1 MADQDRIYRRLQQHL
16 DQQPVGFPAT
26 WSRADLRF
34 LRRMFTPDEAKVAL
48 HLSYQPTSTD
58 MIIERTS
65 LKFSAEQTAQLLD
78 RMLRKGSVGWKK
90 KAGVDHWYVLPMV
103 VGMYEAQDG
112 EPTPDFLAD
121 ADAYMKT
128 LGYGASMLA
137 ASPPQMRTIPINQSI
152 PVKHNVATY
161 DQIRAIVEES
171 RGPFVVL
178 KCICR
183 QRMAL
188 KKKPCKQTSRME
200 TCLAFGDMAAMVLRR
215 DHGREVTRDEV
226 LAILR
231 QNEDDGLV
239 LQPANARHPEF
250 VCSCCGCCC
259 GALSMQKS
267 LPHPVDFWT
276 SNFLAEVDGAV
287 CSHCGKCVSRCQVNA
302 VMLPRSKGPARIN
315 LSRCIGCGLCVST
328 CPSQAVHLSKKVPET
343 IPPKTEEDLY
353 AEIAAKKKGPWAR
366 RRMLAKVVLGMRQ

>member
-1 MADQDRIYRRLQQHL
+1 VADQDQIYRRLQQHL

-26 WSRADLRF
+26 WSHADLRF
-34 LRRMFTPDEAKVAL
+34 LRRMFTPDEAKVTL
-48 HLSYQPTSTD
+48 HLSHQPAPENA
-58 MIIERTS
+58 IV
-65 LKFSAEQTAQLLD
+65 EQTAAEFSAGQTRELLNS
-78 RMLRKGSVGWKK
+78 MFKKGSVGWKEK
-90 KAGVDHWYVLPMV
+90 GGVDHWYVLPMV
-103 VGMYEAQDG
+103 VGMFEAQDG

-128 LGYGASMLA
+128 LGYGASLLA
-137 ASPPQMRTIPINQSI
+137 VSPPQMRTIPINQSI
-152 PVKHNVATY
+152 PVEHNVATY
-161 DQIRAIVEES
+161 DQIRALVEES
-171 RGPFVVL
+171 RGPFVVI

-188 KKKPCKQTSRME
+188 KRKPCKQTTRLE
-200 TCLAFGDMAAMVLRR
+200 TCLGFRDMAAMLLRR
-215 DHGREVTRDEV
+215 GHGREVTRDEV

-259 GALSMQKS
+259 GMLSMQKL

-276 SNFLAEVDGAV
+276 SNFRAEVDSAV

-302 VMLPRSKGPARIN
+302 VTLPRAKGPARIN
-315 LSRCIGCGLCVST
+315 ASRCIGCGLCIST
-328 CPSQAVHLSKKVPET
+328 CPSQAVHLSKRVPET
-343 IPPKTEEDLY
+343 IPPETEEDLY

>member
-1 MADQDRIYRRLQQHL
+1 MADQDRIYRLLQQHL

-34 LRRMFTPDEAKVAL
+34 LRRMFTREEAKVAL
-48 HLSYQPTSTD
+48 HLSYQPAPTD
-58 MIIERTS
+58 MIIERAS
-65 LKFSAEQTAQLLD
+65 PEFSAVQTGRLLD
-78 RMLRKGSVGWKK
+78 SMLRKGSVGWKK
-90 KAGVDHWYVLPMV
+90 KDGVDHWYVLPMV

-137 ASPPQMRTIPINQSI
+137 VSPPQMRTIPINQSI
-152 PVKHNVATY
+152 PVEHNIATY
-161 DQIRAIVEES
+161 DQIRALVEEA

-178 KCICR
+178 NCICR
-183 QRMAL
+183 QRMPL
-188 KKKPCKQTSRME
+188 KNKPCKQTSRLE
-200 TCLAFGDMAAMVLRR
+200 TCLALDNMAAMVLRR
-215 DHGREVTRDEV
+215 GHGREVTHDEG

-239 LQPANARHPEF
+239 LQPANAQHPEF

-259 GALSMQKS
+259 GMLSMQKM

-276 SNFLAEVDGAV
+276 SSFRAEVDSAV

-302 VMLPRSKGPARIN
+302 VTLPRAKGPARIN
-315 LSRCIGCGLCVST
+315 ASRCIGCGLCVST
-328 CPSQAVHLSKKVPET
+328 CPSRAVHLRKRVPET
-343 IPPKTEEDLY
+343 IPPEREEDLY

-366 RRMLAKVVLGMRQ
+366 RRMLAKVLLRMKQ

>member
-1 MADQDRIYRRLQQHL
+1 MADQDRIYRLLQQHL

-34 LRRMFTPDEAKVAL
+34 LRRMFTREEAKVAL
-48 HLSYQPTSTD
+48 HLSYQPAPTD
-58 MIIERTS
+58 MIIERAS
-65 LKFSAEQTAQLLD
+65 PEFSAVQTGRLLD
-78 RMLRKGSVGWKK
+78 SMLRKGSVGWKK
-90 KAGVDHWYVLPMV
+90 KDGVDHWYVLPMV

-137 ASPPQMRTIPINQSI
+137 VSPPQMRTIPINQSI
-152 PVKHNVATY
+152 PVEHNIATY
-161 DQIRAIVEES
+161 DQIRALVEEA
-171 RGPFVVL
+171 RGPFAVL
-178 KCICR
+178 NCICR

-188 KKKPCKQTSRME
+188 KNKPCKQTSRLE
-200 TCLAFGDMAAMVLRR
+200 TCLAFDNMAAMVLRR
-215 DHGREVTRDEV
+215 GHGREVTRDEV

-239 LQPANARHPEF
+239 LQPANAQHPEF

-259 GALSMQKS
+259 GMLSMQKM

-276 SNFLAEVDGAV
+276 SNFLAEVDSAV

-302 VMLPRSKGPARIN
+302 VTLPRAKGPARIN
-315 LSRCIGCGLCVST
+315 ASRCIGCGLCVST
-328 CPSQAVHLSKKVPET
+328 CPSQAVHLGKRVPET
-343 IPPKTEEDLY
+343 IPPQTEEDLY
-353 AEIAAKKKGPWAR
+353 AEIAAKKKTPWAR